1 MSEHK
6 WIAGAI
12 KRPGRLH
19 RATGTPMG
27 EKIPASEIASLT
39 NSKNKSLAAA
49 ARLAQRL
56 RKMNPWEVIKDGEG
70 FWVVKEGTREK
81 VHKSPH
87 KTREEAM
94 AHVKALYA
102 AEGMSENHS
111 KMTKMP
117 MKGDMPMKGKMPM
130 KGGGY

>member
-1 MSEHK
+1 MAEK
-6 WIAGAI
+6 WISGAI
-12 KRPGRLH
+12 KHPGRLH
-19 RATGTPMG
+19 RATGTPKG
-27 EKIPASEIASLT
+27 EKIPASEIEALT
-39 NSKNKSLAAA
+39 HSKNKSLAAA

-56 RKMNPWEVIKDGEG
+56 RKMNPWEVIKDEKG

-87 KTREEAM
+87 KTREEAV

-102 AEGMSENHS
+102 AEGMGEESQA
-111 KMTKMP
+111 M
-117 MKGDMPMKGKMPM
+117 MKGKMMRSGETPM

>member
-1 MSEHK
+1 MAK

-19 RATGTPMG
+19 RATGTPKG
-27 EKIPASEIASLT
+27 EKIPASEIESLT
-39 NSKNKSLAAA
+39 HSKNKSLAAA

-56 RKMNPWEVIKDGEG
+56 RKMNPWEVIKDEKG

-87 KTREEAM
+87 KSREEAM

-117 MKGDMPMKGKMPM
+117 MKGDMPMKG
-130 KGGGY
+130 GGY

>member
-1 MSEHK
+1 MAEHGEHR

-27 EKIPASEIASLT
+27 QKIPVSEIAALT
-39 NSKNKSLAAA
+39 SSKNKSLASA

-56 RKMNPWEVIKDGEG
+56 RKMNPWEVIKDGDG

-94 AHVKALYA
+94 QHVKALYA
-102 AEGMSENHS
+102 AEGMGEESR
-111 KMTKMP
+111 KM
-117 MKGDMPMKGKMPM
+117 MKGRMMEGKDMPM